1 VTKRKEPEAPEVAP
15 LTVDPNPPTEPVP
28 EDSIPLPEEP
38 VGEQPQ
44 SAPVWEG
51 GDPGEAV
58 PSPNDTPDIYHPEPD
73 APPPEPEVDDPD
85 EDVPVPDAPAPQ
97 PIVVDDDD

>member
-1 VTKRKEPEAPEVAP
+1 MTRRKEPEAPEVAP
-15 LTVDPNPPTEPVP
+15 LTVDPNPPTEVVP

-58 PSPNDTPDIYHPEPD
+58 PSPNDTPDIYHPQPD
-73 APPPEPEVDDPD
+73 PPPEPPA
-85 EDVPVPDAPAPQ
+85 DVPVPDAPAPE
-97 PIVVDDDD
+97 PIVVEDDE

>member
-1 VTKRKEPEAPEVAP
+1 MTRRKEPEAPEVAP
-15 LTVDPNPPTEPVP
+15 LTVDPNPPTEVVP

-58 PSPNDTPDIYHPEPD
+58 PSPNDTPDIYHPVPE
-73 APPPEPEVDDPD
+73 APPEPEVDDPA
-85 EDVPVPDAPAPQ
+85 DVPVQDAPAPE
-97 PIVVDDDD
+97 PIVVEDDD